1 MGKRKYNYQVGDT
14 FVERIQNRYTKEVFF
29 TIHHIVQIDT
39 EIKPFVQKPN
49 ERHTLLSI
57 HISPGGKFKNYFHK
71 LYRLSLNARMRRSKK
86 FQEFCEEHKLEFL
99 ILTGKTIHEII
110 NEALERHKKH
120 QNRYHL
126 NVNPEQINIKEEET
140 ENE

>member
-14 FVERIQNRYTKEVFF
+14 FVERIQNTCTKGVFF
-29 TIHHIVQIDT
+29 IHHIIQIDI
-39 EIKPFVQKPN
+39 EIKPFVQKSN

-57 HISPGGKFKNYFHK
+57 HIYPDGKFTNRFNK
-71 LYRLSLNARMRRSKK
+71 LWRASLNAHMRRSKK
-86 FQEFCEEHKLEFL
+86 FEEFCEEHKLEFL
-99 ILTGKTIHEII
+99 ILTGKTIHEMI

-126 NVNPEQINIKEEET
+126 SVNPEQININTEES
-140 ENE
+140 